1 MPAWVRRHPFL
12 TAFATLVVVVV
23 VALWAMYQAWL
34 APGPWQ
40 ALPDAD
46 APTYSDVF
54 DPAFVP
60 AAETAIAAL
69 SAHRREQGFPGI
81 TAAVA
86 HNGKLLWRGG
96 AGWQNLAPLTPVSPD
111 TQMRIGSTSKAVT
124 ATAAARLIDRAELGL
139 DAPISTYLNP
149 LPNPAWGAFTLRQLF
164 SHTAGLPGY
173 EENTDYEGLYL
184 TLCGCRHYQTVY
196 DSLEIFD
203 GSDLLFEAGTDFH
216 YSSFDTNLIGAV
228 MASQQDT
235 SFAEV
240 LQRRVLKPLGLS
252 ATGLDNDGTS
262 RPHLAVFY
270 AIRPG
275 EAGRWADFDL
285 SQRWPG
291 GGLVSTSTE
300 LALIGGAWLDS
311 EFIST
316 ATREAMWTPQVLA
329 NGEVNEQ
336 RYALG
341 WRFYAD
347 RESNG
352 RVLSYA
358 HHGGVSKGAM
368 SWLVVYPGFGLSIAV
383 NINTHGTTFGD
394 FARVEPVL
402 REAFISALT
411 STPTRTAGM
420 TP

>member
-1 MPAWVRRHPFL
+1 MRAWVRRHPVL
-12 TAFATLVVVVV
+12 TTFVTLVVAVA
-23 VALWAMYQAWL
+23 VALWAMYLVWL

-40 ALPDAD
+40 PLPEVD
-46 APTYSDVF
+46 APTYSEVS
-54 DPAFVP
+54 DPGYAQ
-60 AAETAIAAL
+60 AAATAIAAL

-86 HNGKLLWRGG
+86 QNGKLLWRGG
-96 AGWQNLAPLTPVSPD
+96 AGWQSLAPAIPVSPD
-111 TQMRIGSTSKAVT
+111 TQLRIGSSSKAVT
-124 ATAAARLIDRAELGL
+124 ATAVARLIDRVELSL
-139 DAPISTYLNP
+139 DAPIASYMDS
-149 LPNPAWGAFTLRQLF
+149 LPNPAWQDFTLRQLF

-173 EENTDYEGLYL
+173 EENTDYEGFYL
-184 TLCGCRHYQTVY
+184 TLCGCRHYDTVR

-203 GSDLLFEAGTDFH
+203 DSELLFQAGTDFH

-228 MASQQDT
+228 MASQQGV

-240 LQRRVLKPLGLS
+240 LQQTVLRPLGLA
-252 ATGLDNDGTS
+252 ATGLDNDGTP
-262 RPHLAVFY
+262 RPDLATFY

-275 EAGRWADFDL
+275 EVGRWADFDL

-291 GGLVSTSTE
+291 GGLVSTSAE
-300 LALIGGAWLDS
+300 LALIGNAWLDPT
-311 EFIST
+311 FIST
-316 ATREAMWTPQVLA
+316 GTRDAMWTPQVLA

-347 RESNG
+347 QESNG

-368 SWLVVYPGFGLSIAV
+368 SWLVVYPEFGLSIAV
-383 NINTHGTTFGD
+383 NINTHGQTFGD

-402 REAFISALT
+402 REAFLQ
-411 STPTRTAGM
+411 R
-420 TP
+420 